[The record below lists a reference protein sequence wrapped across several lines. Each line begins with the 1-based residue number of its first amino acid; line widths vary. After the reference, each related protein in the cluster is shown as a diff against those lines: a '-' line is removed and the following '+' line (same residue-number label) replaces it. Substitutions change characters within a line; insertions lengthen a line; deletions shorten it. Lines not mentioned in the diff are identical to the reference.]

1 MSKTSKNRN
10 NFSFNKTKKS
20 RQCNKITKHNYKT
33 CKSQMYKSIYGGRY
47 TNSLF
52 F

>member
-1 MSKTSKNRN
+1 MSKTSKNRS
-10 NFSFNKTKKS
+10 NFSRNKTKKNMK
-20 RQCNKITKHNYKT
+20 CNKITKYNYKT

-47 TNSLF
+47 TNNLF